1 MKSPYAAIIVG
12 AGHAG
17 AEAALAISRAGFPTL
32 LLTMNL
38 DSICQMSCNP
48 AIGGVAKGH
57 LVREIDALGGQ
68 MGLAIDATG
77 IQFRMLNRSKGP
89 AVWSPRA
96 QADKKKYQLFMK
108 RAVES
113 QPNLDVKQDTVEEIL
128 ITPNGVAAGV
138 RTMIGQV
145 FTAKS
150 VVITTGTFLK
160 GLVHIGDFNYLAG
173 RGGEFA
179 AMKLS
184 DNLRDLGF
192 EVKRFKTGTPPRLH
206 RKSIDFSKMTAQPG
220 DEPPP
225 AFSFRTKNLKV
236 EQLPCY
242 ITYTNETTHEIIKK
256 NLNRSAMYG
265 GMIQGIG
272 PRYCPS
278 IEDKVV
284 KFAGKPLHQLYL
296 EPEGRDTDEIYLNGL
311 STSLPQD
318 VQYEIV
324 KTIKGLE
331 DAEIMRLGYA
341 IEYDYAPSTQL
352 NHNLETKRVKNLYFA
367 GQINGTTGYEEAAAQ
382 GLIAGLNVIRMLQG
396 QPPFILD
403 RSEAYIAVLI
413 DDLVTKGTNEPYR
426 MFTSLAEFRLLLRQ
440 DNADE
445 RLMKYGYEFGL
456 IAEDIYQNMLERKA
470 IINKEI
476 ARLKRVRSGNETLE
490 QLLKRQGVQYE
501 NLPIHEKAAEKLP
514 FDIIQRV
521 EFDIKYAGYLK
532 RQDSS
537 IKRFKRLQ
545 GRKIPTSINY
555 STITGISKEAIEKLN
570 QIKPASFD
578 QASRIPGVT
587 SCDLSLLA
595 IHIERKNRGGE
606 FSCDYVEPV
615 C

>member
-1 MKSPYAAIIVG
+1 MKPAYAAIVVG

-17 AEAALAISRAGFPTL
+17 AEAALAIARAGFPAL

-48 AIGGVAKGH
+48 AVGGVAKGH
-57 LVREIDALGGQ
+57 LVREMDALGGQ
-68 MGLAIDATG
+68 MGLSIDATG
-77 IQFRMLNRSKGP
+77 IQYRMLNRSKGP
-89 AVWSPRA
+89 AVWAPRA

-108 RAVES
+108 QVIEG
-113 QPNLDVKQDTVEEIL
+113 QPGLDVKQDTAEEIL
-128 ITPNGVAAGV
+128 VNSNGEAIGV
-138 RTMIGQV
+138 RTMMGQV
-145 FTAKS
+145 FTAKG

-160 GLVHIGDFNYLAG
+160 GLIHIGEFNYSAG

-184 DNLRDLGF
+184 DNLRSLGF
-192 EVKRFKTGTPPRLH
+192 DIKRFKTGTPPRLN
-206 RKSIDFSKMTAQPG
+206 RRSIDFSKMIAQPG

-225 AFSFRTKNLKV
+225 AFSFRTKKLTV
-236 EQLPCY
+236 QQIPCH

-256 NLNRSAMYG
+256 NLHRSAMYG
-265 GMIQGIG
+265 GMIDGIG

-331 DAEIMRLGYA
+331 EAEIMRLGYA
-341 IEYDYAPSTQL
+341 IEYDYAPPTQL
-352 NHNLETKRVKNLYFA
+352 RHSLETKQVKNLYFA

-382 GLIAGLNVIRMLQG
+382 GLMAGLNVVRMLQN

-403 RSEAYIAVLI
+403 RSEAYIGVLV

-426 MFTSLAEFRLLLRQ
+426 MFTSLAEFRLSLRQ

-445 RLMKYGYEFGL
+445 RLMIYGQAFGL
-456 IAEDIYQNMLERKA
+456 ITDEVYQEMLARKA
-470 IINKEI
+470 LVKQEI
-476 ARLKRVRSGNETLE
+476 SRLKKTRIGHESLE
-490 QLLKRQGVQYE
+490 QILKKQEVHYAD
-501 NLPIHEKAAEKLP
+501 LPAQDSEKEPLSL
-514 FDIIQRV
+514 DILQKV

-537 IKRFKRLQ
+537 IKKFKRLQ
-545 GRKIPTSINY
+545 SRKIPDAVNY
-555 STITGISKEAIEKLN
+555 SMITGISKEAIEKL
-570 QIKPASFD
+570 IRVKPASFD
-578 QASRIPGVT
+578 QAARIPGVT

-595 IHIERKNRGGE
+595 IHIERKRRAGE
-606 FSCDYVEPV
+606 FSCDYTEPSG
-615 C
+615 